1 MIDCIISS
9 LASIVCDTIS
19 LLIIDKRL
27 SKVVILPR
35 FYAVYIRYWFPKFV
49 WFPKHKHSTI
59 IKLPKSE
66 NQIWSVDGLF
76 SS

>member
-35 FYAVYIRYWFPKFV
+35 FYAV
-49 WFPKHKHSTI
+49 HI
-59 IKLPKSE
+59 IDFLNSYDFL
-66 NQIWSVDGLF
+66 NTNI
-76 SS
+76 